1 MGFFLMFIY
10 TSVIENTER
19 IDKICSLKSFRNERA
34 VNLKKNSVLN
44 LKSEYKY
51 NIFLNGENRA
61 KRIVTNEDRYAILQK
76 PLGVILEEGDDG
88 MVFIAKIDP
97 AGNAAQSGFDVRVGD
112 IITAVSATFGDEV
125 WSTRGVCLDRT
136 LKSIKIRA
144 GDFVT
149 LVLESSEENEDQK
162 NQAEENA
169 SQRRIDA
176 REKFGEPVVLDPI
189 TLTPVNSPEPEEKKE
204 GFLNKKKRVLLI
216 VYFFC
221 FYRFKIFKIFYF
233 KFTKY

>member
-1 MGFFLMFIY
+1 MG
-10 TSVIENTER
+10 SH
-19 IDKICSLKSFRNERA
+19 ICQMLFVKSINLNYQCQFKSLCLKNFSKNERKIKQ
-34 VNLKKNSVLN
+34 KKNLILN
-44 LKSEYKY
+44 VTSQYKY

-125 WSTRGVCLDRT
+125 WSTRGVGLDRV
-136 LKSIKIRA
+136 LKSIKIRS

-149 LVLESSEENEDQK
+149 LVLEGLDENESQK
-162 NQAEENA
+162 ILASKNAEE
-169 SQRRIDA
+169 RRKDA
-176 REKFGEPVVLDPI
+176 REKFGAPVMLDPI
-189 TLTPVNSPEPEEKKE
+189 TLTPITKEEPVEKK
-204 GFLNKKKRVLLI
+204 GFFD
-216 VYFFC
+216 FF
-221 FYRFKIFKIFYF
+221 K
-233 KFTKY
+233 

>member
-1 MGFFLMFIY
+1 MFIY
-10 TSVIENTER
+10 TCVIKNTER
-19 IDKICSLKSFRNERA
+19 IDKICSLKSFRNERV
-34 VNLKKNSVLN
+34 VNQKKNSVLN

-125 WSTRGVCLDRT
+125 WSTRGVGLDRV
-136 LKSIKIRA
+136 LKSIKIRS

-149 LVLESSEENEDQK
+149 LVLEGLDENESQK
-162 NQAEENA
+162 ILASKNAEE
-169 SQRRIDA
+169 RRKDA
-176 REKFGEPVVLDPI
+176 REKFGAPVMLDPI
-189 TLTPVNSPEPEEKKE
+189 TLTPITQEEPAEEK
-204 GFLNKKKRVLLI
+204 GFFD
-216 VYFFC
+216 FF
-221 FYRFKIFKIFYF
+221 K
-233 KFTKY
+233 

>member
-1 MGFFLMFIY
+1 MGTHITFLFYLMFIY

-125 WSTRGVCLDRT
+125 WSTRGVGLDRV
-136 LKSIKIRA
+136 LKSIKIRS

-149 LVLESSEENEDQK
+149 LVLEGLDENESQK
-162 NQAEENA
+162 ILASKNAEE
-169 SQRRIDA
+169 RRKDA
-176 REKFGEPVVLDPI
+176 REKFGAPVMLDPI
-189 TLTPVNSPEPEEKKE
+189 TLTPITQEEPAEEK
-204 GFLNKKKRVLLI
+204 GFFD
-216 VYFFC
+216 FF
-221 FYRFKIFKIFYF
+221 K
-233 KFTKY
+233 